1 VTGEYQRFPTP
12 CGPSTDQHLILTRDE
27 VRVMADE
34 HVVGR
39 DVLDVSVDAA
49 PVGLGERMRPGQDG
63 LDVGGVEV
71 MGAAVGVAD
80 PVAGDG
86 HGQQSS

>member
-1 VTGEYQRFPTP
+1 VTGEDQRFLMP

-63 LDVGGVEV
+63 LGVGGVEV
-71 MGAAVGVAD
+71 LGAATGRRG
-80 PVAGDG
+80 PG
-86 HGQQSS
+86 SR